1 MSLEISNI
9 KELIIKFLTRNE
21 LRNFHELRE
30 YLETLNVVIGAV
42 ELRALIAE
50 MLREGLLIKEVESSS
65 KKFRIQL
72 ARP

>member
-1 MSLEISNI
+1 MSPEISNI

>member
-1 MSLEISNI
+1 MSPEISNI
-9 KELIIKFLTRNE
+9 KELIIEFLTRNE